1 MDAYFDMFSGI
12 SGNMVLGALLDL
24 GLDLDDLLRE
34 LDKLGLSSEY
44 NIITKKVIKEGITG
58 TYVNVELL
66 GVDDHSHMSD
76 DHEQDNKHI
85 NHEHKHEH
93 ECEHNHNHNHN
104 HNHDHD
110 HDHDHDHEAHT
121 CKHKDV
127 DHAEHCHE
135 NKGEHICNNK
145 DMVSDNHD
153 HSDSHGHKHQHGRN
167 LTDINTIIDTSSLS
181 VNVKEKSKNIFLN
194 LAKAEAKIHG
204 TDIDKIHFHEV
215 GAVDAIVDI
224 VGSVIGMELLG
235 IKRVFASRI
244 HTGTGFVQ
252 CQHGKMPL
260 PAPATMELLSGV
272 PIYSTGIKSE
282 LVTPTGAAIITTLA
296 ESFAPRPDM
305 EIKVTG
311 YGAGSRDLE
320 IPNLL
325 RVNTGRFNLVKSEQ
339 GGVKKKY
346 NEDSL
351 TILET
356 NIDDMN
362 PEYYQH
368 IIEKLLASGALDVYL
383 TPIQMKKNRPAV
395 KLSVLID
402 SKAPGVLEKSLNII
416 FMESSSLGIR
426 IFENITR
433 VSLDRKVLKVQTP
446 WGEVRIKKA
455 FLEGKL
461 IKSTPEYEDCKQISD
476 KQEIPLI
483 DIYNYIIKTYN

>member
-1 MDAYFDMFSGI
+1 M
-12 SGNMVLGALLDL
+12 
-24 GLDLDDLLRE
+24 
-34 LDKLGLSSEY
+34 
-44 NIITKKVIKEGITG
+44 
-58 TYVNVELL
+58 
-66 GVDDHSHMSD
+66 
-76 DHEQDNKHI
+76 
-85 NHEHKHEH
+85 
-93 ECEHNHNHNHN
+93 
-104 HNHDHD
+104 
-110 HDHDHDHEAHT
+110 
-121 CKHKDV
+121 
-127 DHAEHCHE
+127 
-135 NKGEHICNNK
+135 
-145 DMVSDNHD
+145 
-153 HSDSHGHKHQHGRN
+153 
-167 LTDINTIIDTSSLS
+167 
-181 VNVKEKSKNIFLN
+181 
-194 LAKAEAKIHG
+194 
-204 TDIDKIHFHEV
+204 

-296 ESFAPRPDM
+296 EKFVPRPEM
-305 EIKVTG
+305 EIESTG

-325 RVNTGRFNLVKSEQ
+325 RVNIGRFNLDKCQQV
-339 GGVKKKY
+339 GVKKKY

-368 IIEKLLASGALDVYL
+368 IIEKILASGALDVYL

-395 KLSVLID
+395 KLNVLID
-402 SKAPGVLEKSLNII
+402 SNTPEILEKSLSII
-416 FMESSSLGIR
+416 FMESKSLGIR
-426 IFENITR
+426 IFENVTR
-433 VSLDRKVLKVQTP
+433 VSLDRELTKVETP
-446 WGEVRIKKA
+446 WGQVRVKKA
-455 FLEGKL
+455 YLGGKL
-461 IKSTPEYEDCKQISD
+461 INSTPEYDDCKMIAD
-476 KQEIPLI
+476 KQELPLA

>member
-12 SGNMVLGALLDL
+12 SGNMVLGVLLDL
-24 GLDLDDLLRE
+24 GLGLDDLLRE

-44 NIITKKVIKEGITG
+44 KIITKKVVKEGITG
-58 TYVNVELL
+58 TYVNVDLL
-66 GVDDHSHMSD
+66 EDVHTYQEDGHRHKDDHN
-76 DHEQDNKHI
+76 QKHK
-85 NHEHKHEH
+85 NDCQHQQGEHICK
-93 ECEHNHNHNHN
+93 
-104 HNHDHD
+104 HDHN
-110 HDHDHDHEAHT
+110 
-121 CKHKDV
+121 
-127 DHAEHCHE
+127 HAEHCHE
-135 NKGEHICNNK
+135 NREEHSHK
-145 DMVSDNHD
+145 DTDMTCDNHNSN
-153 HSDSHGHKHQHGRN
+153 HKHTEFHGHQHQHGRN
-167 LTDINTIIDTSSLS
+167 LTDINQIIDKSSLS
-181 VNVKEKSKNIFLN
+181 ANVKEKSKNIFLN

-235 IKRVFASRI
+235 IERVFASRV

-282 LVTPTGAAIITTLA
+282 LVTPTGAANITTLA
-296 ESFAPRPDM
+296 ESFASRPDM
-305 EIKVTG
+305 EIKATG

-325 RVNTGRFNLVKSEQ
+325 RVNIGRINPNNLFEQ
-339 GGVKKKY
+339 DNVKKKY

-368 IIEKLLASGALDVYL
+368 IIEKLLANGALDVYL

-395 KLSVLID
+395 KLNVLID
-402 SKAPGVLEKSLNII
+402 SKTAEVLEKSLDII
-416 FMESSSLGIR
+416 FKESSSLGIR
-426 IFENITR
+426 IYENVTR
-433 VSLDRKVLKVQTP
+433 VSLDREVENIQTP

-455 FLEGKL
+455 YLGGEL
-461 IKSTPEYEDCKQISD
+461 INSTPEYEDCKQIAA
-476 KQEIPLI
+476 KHKLPLI
-483 DIYNYIIKTYN
+483 DIYNYIIKTSN

>member
-1 MDAYFDMFSGI
+1 MITIVDAYFDMFSGI
-12 SGNMVLGALLDL
+12 SGNMVLGVLLDL

-44 NIITKKVIKEGITG
+44 KIITKKVVKEGITG

-66 GVDDHSHMSD
+66 EDVHTHKEDDHRHKD
-76 DHEQDNKHI
+76 DHNQKYKNGCQHQQGEHI
-85 NHEHKHEH
+85 CK
-93 ECEHNHNHNHN
+93 
-104 HNHDHD
+104 HDHN
-110 HDHDHDHEAHT
+110 
-121 CKHKDV
+121 
-127 DHAEHCHE
+127 HAEHCHE
-135 NKGEHICNNK
+135 NREEQSHK
-145 DMVSDNHD
+145 DTDMTCDNH
-153 HSDSHGHKHQHGRN
+153 HSNHKHTEFHGHQHQHGRN
-167 LTDINTIIDTSSLS
+167 LTDINQIIDKSSLS
-181 VNVKEKSKNIFLN
+181 ANVKEKSKKIFLN

-235 IKRVFASRI
+235 IERVFSSRI
-244 HTGTGFVQ
+244 NTGTGFVK

-260 PAPATMELLSGV
+260 PAPATMELLAGV

-296 ESFAPRPDM
+296 ESFASRPDM
-305 EIKVTG
+305 EIKATG

-325 RVNTGRFNLVKSEQ
+325 RVNIGRINPNNLFEQ
-339 GGVKKKY
+339 DNVKKKY

-362 PEYYQH
+362 PEYYQY
-368 IIEKLLASGALDVYL
+368 IIEKLLANGALDVYL
-383 TPIQMKKNRPAV
+383 TPIQMKKNRPAI
-395 KLSVLID
+395 KLNVLID
-402 SKAPGVLEKSLNII
+402 SKTVEVLEKSLDII
-416 FMESSSLGIR
+416 FKESSSLGIR
-426 IFENITR
+426 IYENVTR
-433 VSLDRKVLKVQTP
+433 VSLDRKVEKVQTP

-455 FLEGKL
+455 YLDGKL
-461 IKSTPEYEDCKQISD
+461 INSTPEYEDCKQIAD
-476 KQEIPLI
+476 KRKLPLI
-483 DIYNYIIKTYN
+483 DIYNYVIKTYN

>member
-44 NIITKKVIKEGITG
+44 KINTKKVVKEGITG
-58 TYVNVELL
+58 TYVDVELL
-66 GVDDHSHMSD
+66 KLDVHNHKEDDHKHKD
-76 DHEQDNKHI
+76 DCRHQHGKHI
-85 NHEHKHEH
+85 CEHKEIVHNHIEDSHENRG
-93 ECEHNHNHNHN
+93 EHSHQDTDNSNHNHS
-104 HNHDHD
+104 
-110 HDHDHDHEAHT
+110 E
-121 CKHKDV
+121 
-127 DHAEHCHE
+127 
-135 NKGEHICNNK
+135 
-145 DMVSDNHD
+145 
-153 HSDSHGHKHQHGRN
+153 SHGHNHQHGRN
-167 LTDINTIIDTSSLS
+167 LTDINQIIDKSTLS

-194 LAKAEAKIHG
+194 LAIAEAKIHG

-224 VGSVIGMELLG
+224 VGSVIGMELLK
-235 IKRVFASRI
+235 IERVFASRV
-244 HTGTGFVQ
+244 HTGTGFVK

-272 PIYSTGIKSE
+272 PIYSSGIKSE

-296 ESFAPRPDM
+296 ESFASRPDM

-325 RVNTGRFNLVKSEQ
+325 RVNIGRINPDNLFEQ
-339 GGVKKKY
+339 DNVKKKY
-346 NEDSL
+346 NQDNL

-368 IIEKLLASGALDVYL
+368 IIEKLLANGALDVYL
-383 TPIQMKKNRPAV
+383 TPIQMKKNRPAI
-395 KLSVLID
+395 KLNVLID
-402 SKAPGVLEKSLNII
+402 SKTVEVLEKSLDII
-416 FMESSSLGIR
+416 FKESSSLGIR
-426 IFENITR
+426 IYENVTR
-433 VSLDRKVLKVQTP
+433 VSLDREVEKVQTP

-455 FLEGKL
+455 YLGGKL
-461 IKSTPEYEDCKQISD
+461 INSTPEYEDCKQIAD
-476 KQEIPLI
+476 KRKLPLI
-483 DIYNYIIKTYN
+483 DIYNHVIKTYN